1 MKRCSLAF
9 YVFIFYISQN
19 YLWQQPKKYT
29 LVVSLIYDIQRCLP
43 LMLQIKGN
51 VSAIILLYLLWQ
63 YLSIIW
69 HFLHLVSYLLE
80 NKKINTL
87 KKIEN
92 GTRRHLDFLDLWCH
106 WLLLFSLYF
115 SVVAVNNLIW
125 QTNAMFRP
133 FVEVNAVG
141 PHLADKKRKFS
152 TKTKNNNW
160 SPKYNETFQ

>member
-1 MKRCSLAF
+1 MEPVLHFFKTAL
-9 YVFIFYISQN
+9 VFDVDF
-19 YLWQQPKKYT
+19 
-29 LVVSLIYDIQRCLP
+29 P
-43 LMLQIKGN
+43 LL
-51 VSAIILLYLLWQ
+51 SPELYLRCRW
-63 YLSIIW
+63 
-69 HFLHLVSYLLE
+69 
-80 NKKINTL
+80 
-87 KKIEN
+87 
-92 GTRRHLDFLDLWCH
+92 
-106 WLLLFSLYF
+106 LLFSLHF

>member
-1 MKRCSLAF
+1 MFFFNS
-9 YVFIFYISQN
+9 ISVWLGFELSPN
-19 YLWQQPKKYT
+19 
-29 LVVSLIYDIQRCLP
+29 
-43 LMLQIKGN
+43 
-51 VSAIILLYLLWQ
+51 LYLQLYW
-63 YLSIIW
+63 L
-69 HFLHLVSYLLE
+69 FPLH
-80 NKKINTL
+80 
-87 KKIEN
+87 
-92 GTRRHLDFLDLWCH
+92 
-106 WLLLFSLYF
+106 F

>member
-1 MKRCSLAF
+1 MFAVDFPLLS
-9 YVFIFYISQN
+9 
-19 YLWQQPKKYT
+19 P
-29 LVVSLIYDIQRCLP
+29 IYDVTDFYFLC
-43 LMLQIKGN
+43 
-51 VSAIILLYLLWQ
+51 II
-63 YLSIIW
+63 
-69 HFLHLVSYLLE
+69 
-80 NKKINTL
+80 
-87 KKIEN
+87 
-92 GTRRHLDFLDLWCH
+92 
-106 WLLLFSLYF
+106 